1 MHRHSAGGHRSAQA
15 FGGGAFLVRAIH
27 GVVEARILCLAERQV
42 AAESA
47 GGQHHGLVRLD
58 GDGRA
63 AFHVVAAG
71 LVVHDSADHAAVRV
85 LHQLGEHALRLDFD
99 AQSLQLLGEGARD
112 VRAAA
117 VALRDGAHD
126 GVASVRVEEVLVVVV
141 FRPGGAHLDGPLP
154 RLVGLLGDHAALFL
168 VVEVQARHHHVV
180 HVLLDGILHA
190 LALLHAGV
198 AHGEVAGR
206 KRRVAADARRLLDY
220 LDVRAGVLRLKR
232 RGQTRVPAAHDQD
245 VALLI
250 PFRVGAACG
259 RRCGLLILRC
269 ASRQAQ
275 RCQHAGRRRS
285 RDERATRY
293 SCCVRCDVP
302 HAQPPLFCDP
312 SRFPCPTRRSASA
325 GINHTDAKG
334 RAHPTRSGKLRNPP
348 LRWGARPGV
357 MGEESLRRASG

>member
-71 LVVHDSADHAAVRV
+71 LVVHDGADHAAVRV

-99 AQSLQLLGEGARD
+99 AQSLQLLGEGARH

-154 RLVGLLGDHAALFL
+154 RLVGLLCDHAALFL
-168 VVEVQARHHHVV
+168 VVEVQACHHHVV

-198 AHGEVAGR
+198 AHGEVAGC
-206 KRRVAADARRLLDY
+206 KRRVAADARRLLDD

-245 VALLI
+245 VALLV

-259 RRCGLLILRC
+259 RRCGLLILRR
-269 ASRQAQ
+269 ASRQA
-275 RCQHAGRRRS
+275 
-285 RDERATRY
+285 
-293 SCCVRCDVP
+293 
-302 HAQPPLFCDP
+302 
-312 SRFPCPTRRSASA
+312 
-325 GINHTDAKG
+325 
-334 RAHPTRSGKLRNPP
+334 
-348 LRWGARPGV
+348 
-357 MGEESLRRASG
+357 